1 MKYVCKVCGYVYDED
16 KRGIP
21 FAQLPE
27 DWKYPLCKAPKS
39 EFEAQG
45 GEDNPAAEPAERELG
60 SLSEETQGKLSLG
73 QLAAICSNLA
83 RGCEKQYKFE
93 KAELFTKLA
102 NQFSASVKPFEDVSP
117 ERLAAELREDAENYA
132 SLRATAD
139 ADKDRG
145 AARVCVWGEKVT
157 RMASSLLERYLA
169 EGEAMFEGG
178 EVWLCTACG
187 FISVEGTAPQI
198 CPVCKVPAWK
208 FENMEG
214 RETA

>member
-1 MKYVCKVCGYVYDED
+1 MKYVCSVCGYVYDEE
-16 KRGIP
+16 KRGVP

-27 DWKYPLCKAPKS
+27 DWKCPLCKAPKS

-45 GEDNPAAEPAERELG
+45 GEDKPAAAPAERELG
-60 SLSEETQGKLSLG
+60 VLSEEAPGKLSLG
-73 QLAAICSNLA
+73 QLAAVCSNLA

-93 KAELFTKLA
+93 EAELFTKLA
-102 NQFSASVKPFEDVSP
+102 DQFTASVSSLENVSA
-117 ERLAAELREDAENYA
+117 ERLAAELREDAGNYA

-157 RMASSLLERYLA
+157 RMASSLVERYLA

-178 EVWLCTACG
+178 EVWVCTACG
-187 FISVEGTAPQI
+187 FISVGDAAPEI

-208 FENMEG
+208 FEMMEG